1 MESLREMVTESLQEI
16 ETRKEDAEREAFLEA
31 LGNYIEKVK
40 EGLRQC
46 GLHYKYNHDYFRVE
60 YNGLTAAC
68 GFVSDLVSIP
78 RSATTVDIIGRD
90 SHLLNRYREAMVM
103 INTLR
108 EHQLDDLEEAV
119 GGDLQELERKVE
131 EAEKVYINKHG
142 EGSYAIKRILE
153 KMLNRLR
160 NNGQVDIKFYDINLA
175 HPDDEDIISQACDI
189 KVKVDEFSYRFHY
202 VISLVGR
209 DDIDG
214 KVVAF
219 CETNG
224 LSSNMVPT
232 MKNLYVLRCCL
243 EMAFNH
249 VEVLG
254 SDDKVWFMRYYHNVL
269 DMYYKENETL
279 ARFMGKVYLARSYH
293 DKDYCFSNT

>member
-1 MESLREMVTESLQEI
+1 MESLREMVNESLEEI
-16 ETRKEDAEREAFLEA
+16 ETRKENVEREALLEA
-31 LGNYIEKVK
+31 LRNYTEKVK

-90 SHLLNRYREAMVM
+90 SHLLNRYREAMAM

-175 HPDDEDIISQACDI
+175 HPDNVRHYLQTLKNNIVSCHNLLNMDRAEWLRRTWIDTLCNMASQRI
-189 KVKVDEFSYRFHY
+189 HLLNK
-202 VISLVGR
+202 
-209 DDIDG
+209 
-214 KVVAF
+214 
-219 CETNG
+219 
-224 LSSNMVPT
+224 
-232 MKNLYVLRCCL
+232 
-243 EMAFNH
+243 
-249 VEVLG
+249 
-254 SDDKVWFMRYYHNVL
+254 DKQ
-269 DMYYKENETL
+269 
-279 ARFMGKVYLARSYH
+279 
-293 DKDYCFSNT
+293 